1 MQALITGG
9 GIAGPVAAMAL
20 QRVGIEATVYEA
32 HRPADPLVGSY
43 FTITP
48 NGMAALA
55 EVDAAHLVE
64 TVGFPTRRTVLW
76 NHAGR
81 RLAAISLE
89 SSRPASPPAF
99 TVKRSLLVNLLQEEA
114 GRRGIRIE
122 YERRLMDAEAGPEGG
137 VLARFDDE
145 GSVGG
150 DLLVGCDGIHSVV
163 RRVIDPGAPDGRY
176 VGLTNFGGITRAAA
190 EGIEAEG
197 FHMIFGRR
205 AFFGYAATP
214 GGDVV
219 WFVNHPRP
227 RIGRAEASSTSAG
240 EWKRSLAELFADDA
254 GPAAGLIE
262 AGELEL
268 YADNTHDLGHVP
280 TWHRGPMIVLGDAA
294 HAPAPSSG
302 QGASMAIEDAVVLAH
317 TLATERSISE
327 AYQTYEGLR
336 RERVERIVAYGAR
349 TSNQKAPGPVGR
361 FLRDMLLPVVFRFFV
376 TDESARWMYDYRVS
390 DDFDT
395 TLAGSAEAGR

>member
-1 MQALITGG
+1 MQALIAGG

-20 QRVGIEATVYEA
+20 QRVGVEATVYEA
-32 HRPADPLVGSY
+32 HRPADPQVGSY
-43 FTITP
+43 LTVTP
-48 NGMAALA
+48 NGLAALA
-55 EVDAAHLVE
+55 EVRAAHLVE
-64 TVGFPTRRTVLW
+64 KAGFATRRTVLW
-76 NHAGR
+76 NHTGR

-89 SSRPASPPAF
+89 SSRPANPPAY
-99 TVKRSLLVNLLQEEA
+99 TVKRSLLVHLLQEEA
-114 GRRGIRIE
+114 ERRGIRIE
-122 YERRLMDAEAGPEGG
+122 YERRLIEAEVGPEGG
-137 VLARFDDE
+137 VATRFDDD
-145 GSVGG
+145 GTAAG

-163 RRVIDPGAPDGRY
+163 RHIIDPGAPDGRY
-176 VGLTNFGGITRAAA
+176 VGLTNFGGITSDAAG
-190 EGIEAEG
+190 GIEPES

-227 RIGRAEASSTSAG
+227 QISREERSCSSSE
-240 EWKRSLAELFADDA
+240 EWQQRLAELFAGDA
-254 GPAAGLIE
+254 GPAAELIA

-280 TWHRGPMIVLGDAA
+280 TWHRGPMIVIGDAA

-317 TLATERSISE
+317 TLGSE
-327 AYQTYEGLR
+327 ASIPEAFETYERLR
-336 RERVERIVAYGAR
+336 RERVERMVAHGAK

-361 FLRDMLLPVVFRFFV
+361 FLRDLLLPVVFRFFV
-376 TDESARWMYDYRVS
+376 TDESMRWMYDYQVS
-390 DDFDT
+390 DELDT
-395 TLAGSAEAGR
+395 PLARPA